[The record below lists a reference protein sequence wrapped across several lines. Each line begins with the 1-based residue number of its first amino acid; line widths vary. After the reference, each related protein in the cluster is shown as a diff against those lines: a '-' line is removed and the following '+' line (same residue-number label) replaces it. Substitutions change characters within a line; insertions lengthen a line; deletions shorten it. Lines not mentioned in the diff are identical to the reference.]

1 MTMNEA
7 AMPDAPPGG
16 TPARADPLPS
26 VVIPLLRGVL
36 YQESDSALWSTLL
49 ELQARVRDY
58 VAVLGLDLM
67 IDEAEGYAFLRSR
80 PDAGEEPAP
89 GTRTSRLVARRPL
102 SFHVSLILAL
112 LRKKLAELD
121 AGGGD
126 TRLVLSRDEIVEM
139 VRVFLPES
147 TNEAR
152 VVERID
158 THLNRIVDLGF
169 LRRMKA
175 DAGAPALEAR
185 TSFEVRRILKA
196 FVDAEWL
203 AELDARLAA
212 YRAELA
218 GREGVDAEAGADRD
232 ED

>member
-1 MTMNEA
+1 MSETTMA
-7 AMPDAPPGG
+7 DAPAGG
-16 TPARADPLPS
+16 TPAPSDALPS
-26 VVIPLLRGVL
+26 VVIPLLKGVL
-36 YQESDSALWSTLL
+36 YQESDPAPWSTLL

-58 VAVLGLDLM
+58 VAVLGLELM
-67 IDEAEGYAFLRSR
+67 LDEAEGYAFLRSR
-80 PDAGEEPAP
+80 PEAKDEPDTGLRLP
-89 GTRTSRLVARRPL
+89 RLVARRPL

-147 TNEAR
+147 SNEAR

-169 LRRMKA
+169 LRRMRTA
-175 DAGAPALEAR
+175 AGAAAPGAQ
-185 TSFEVRRILKA
+185 TTFEVRRILKA

-212 YRAELA
+212 YRAELD
-218 GREGVDAEAGADRD
+218 GREEADRAQ
-232 ED
+232 E

>member
-1 MTMNEA
+1 MTMSETKRA
-7 AMPDAPPGG
+7 DARAGG
-16 TPARADPLPS
+16 TPTPPDALPS

-36 YQESDSALWSTLL
+36 YRESDSALWDTLL

-80 PDAGEEPAP
+80 PAAEDEAEP
-89 GTRTSRLVARRPL
+89 GIRTPRLVARRPL

-126 TRLVLSRDEIVEM
+126 TRLVLSRDEMVEM

-169 LRRMKA
+169 LRRMRAA
-175 DAGAPALEAR
+175 DAAAPGAQA
-185 TSFEVRRILKA
+185 SFEVRRILKA

-203 AELDARLAA
+203 GELDARLAA

-218 GREGVDAEAGADRD
+218 GREGVDAEAGADRG

>member
-1 MTMNEA
+1 MA
-7 AMPDAPPGG
+7 DAPAGG
-16 TPARADPLPS
+16 TPAPPDALPS
-26 VVIPLLRGVL
+26 LVIPLLKGVL
-36 YQESDSALWSTLL
+36 YQESDPALWSTLL

-58 VAVLGLDLM
+58 VAVLGLELM
-67 IDEAEGYAFLRSR
+67 LDEAEGYAFLRSR
-80 PDAGEEPAP
+80 PEAEDAPDTGPRP
-89 GTRTSRLVARRPL
+89 PRLVARRPL

-139 VRVFLPES
+139 LRVFLPES
-147 TNEAR
+147 SNEAR

-175 DAGAPALEAR
+175 AAGAAAAAPGAQ
-185 TSFEVRRILKA
+185 TTFEVRRILKA

-212 YRAELA
+212 YQAELD
-218 GREGVDAEAGADRD
+218 GREEADRAQ
-232 ED
+232 E